1 MDIFIN
7 NPPAQTAPAQ
17 SVQTVQAP
25 AQSYPAQP
33 YAVQGYA
40 PPAYGGYPPYG
51 RHDGG
56 GGFGFVLLALLGA
69 FLFLRWNRFGG
80 RRRRWAMMEGRGP
93 GGQDAAGGESQGQR
107 GWKPPRVPWARD
119 NAAEIARER
128 FARGEINADELGAI
142 LKGLDAE

>member
-7 NPPAQTAPAQ
+7 NPPAQ
-17 SVQTVQAP
+17 SVQTVQA
-25 AQSYPAQP
+25 PAQP

-40 PPAYGGYPPYG
+40 PPAYGYPPYG

-80 RRRRWAMMEGRGP
+80 RRRRWAMTEGRGP
-93 GGQDAAGGESQGQR
+93 VNPASGGDQPQER
-107 GWKPPRVPWARD
+107 GWKLPRVPWARD

-128 FARGEINADELGAI
+128 FARGEINADELGVI